1 MSSKEEKSVQ
11 HYHTRIQDLPDDE
24 RPRERLEHYG
34 PTTLSSTE
42 LLAIILRVG
51 TAGHSAIRLAEDL
64 LSQFH
69 GLSGLAKAD
78 FGQLRAQNGIGP
90 AKAAQIQAALEL
102 GRRLLSSTPVEQPA
116 IHSPR
121 DTANL
126 LTDMRFLEQEEVRL
140 LLLDNRHRVI
150 RQDTLYRG
158 SLNQASIRIAE
169 VFRSAIREN
178 SKAIILV
185 HNHPSG
191 NPTPSPDDVQV
202 TRTIVAAGKLL
213 DIELL
218 DHIVIGNPNFV
229 SLKERRL
236 GF

>member
-1 MSSKEEKSVQ
+1 MSKEKTNQS
-11 HYHTRIQDLPDDE
+11 YHTRIQDLPDNE

-34 PTTLSSTE
+34 PTSLSTTE

-51 TAGHSAIRLAEDL
+51 TEGHSAIRLAEEL
-64 LSQFH
+64 LAQFH

-78 FGQLRAQNGIGP
+78 FGQLHAQKGIGP

-102 GRRLLSSTPVEQPA
+102 GRRLLSSTPIAQPA

-140 LLLDNRHRVI
+140 LLLDNRHHVT
-150 RQDTLYRG
+150 RQYTLYRG
-158 SLNQASIRIAE
+158 SLNQANIRVAE
-169 VFRSAIREN
+169 VFRKAIREN

-191 NPTPSPDDVQV
+191 NPAPSPDDIQV
-202 TRTIVAAGKLL
+202 TRAIVAAGQLL
-213 DIELL
+213 GIELL
-218 DHIVIGNPNFV
+218 DHIIIGNPNFV

-236 GF
+236 GFQ